1 MVVEKARRQTDPAP
15 GGNVGQRGVVV
26 CAVEI
31 GHPARTDDPVLHGPE
46 RGRGAAA
53 DHQRSAAQ
61 IRLRDQILLRKR
73 VVTPGDQIDVA
84 LKQVVNNNVRELTS
98 PLAQREEQIRLM
110 LEKALHPALI
120 LKLRNDLHLGR
131 LLGKQPHGLRQK
143 IDRLAHHQTDRD
155 RVLPGAA
162 VILPLLDRAL
172 ELCPQIG
179 KKAYKL
185 AARRGQ

>member
-1 MVVEKARRQTDPAP
+1 M
-15 GGNVGQRGVVV
+15 
-26 CAVEI
+26 
-31 GHPARTDDPVLHGPE
+31 
-46 RGRGAAA
+46 
-53 DHQRSAAQ
+53 
-61 IRLRDQILLRKR
+61 
-73 VVTPGDQIDVA
+73 A

-185 AARRGQ
+185 AARRGQRRALSAALKDRKANLLLKQADLIGKRRLNRFSAARLKFKVRASSMQKSICFVVITASMVFNF